1 MFFAPFHTS
10 YKPEHLPRQTWDKH
24 SETSKKNVFSQ
35 AGPAEAVG
43 AGAAA
48 GAGAGAAAAAA
59 AAGNGTPLVDY
70 SVPAAASALP
80 QQQQTPPVIVLIHG
94 LGAGNGAKNGIF
106 EPFCI

>member
-35 AGPAEAVG
+35 AGPAEA
-43 AGAAA
+43 AG
-48 GAGAGAAAAAA
+48 AAAA
-59 AAGNGTPLVDY
+59 AAGNGTPLVDD

-80 QQQQTPPVIVLIHG
+80 QQQTPPVIVLIHG
-94 LGAGNGAKNGIF
+94 LGAGNGAKNGSF